1 MIIRGRKYGVGLISD
16 LRIPVRFMSLT
27 IVMLVCGLLQGC
39 IAAVGTGVVAAG
51 ATAYDRRTTGTLIDD
66 EIIEFKVIDR
76 LSTDKELWDQSHINV
91 TSYNNI
97 VLLTGEAPSE
107 TLRQKVTDEAAG
119 VPKVRSVHNE
129 LAIAAP
135 SSLLSRSSDTLVT
148 TKAKASL
155 ANLDLDLAGRTV
167 VITENGVVYLM
178 GLVTRA
184 EADAATDVARQIG
197 GVQRVVK
204 VFEYLD

>member
-1 MIIRGRKYGVGLISD
+1 MIRNRIYDARHVSRPSALALPVGLA
-16 LRIPVRFMSLT
+16 T
-27 IVMLVCGLLQGC
+27 VMLICALLQGC

-51 ATAYDRRTTGTLIDD
+51 ATAYDRRTAGTLIDD
-66 EIIEFKVIDR
+66 EIIELKFIERV
-76 LSTDKELWDQSHINV
+76 SSDKELWNQSHINV
-91 TSYNNI
+91 TSYNNV

-107 TLRQKVTDEAAG
+107 TLRQRVTDVAAR

-135 SSLLSRSSDTLVT
+135 SSLLSRSSDALVT
-148 TKAKASL
+148 TQAKASL
-155 ANLDLDLAGRTV
+155 ANLDLDLAGRTKV
-167 VITENGVVYLM
+167 VTENGVVYLM

-184 EADAATDVARQIG
+184 EGDAATNVTRQIG